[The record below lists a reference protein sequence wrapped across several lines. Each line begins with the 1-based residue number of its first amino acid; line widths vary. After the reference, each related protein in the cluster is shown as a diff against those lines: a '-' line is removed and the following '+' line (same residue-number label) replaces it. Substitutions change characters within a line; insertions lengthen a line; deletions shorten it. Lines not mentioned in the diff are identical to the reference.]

1 MLLKLALVAIIA
13 STASDAYVSYEN
25 FKVYKVIPQNDEH
38 VQKIEV
44 LREQLYE
51 FWTDITKIGEDVRIM
66 VSPEQNDEFVKYIKN
81 AGMEPV
87 LGISNVQE

>member
-51 FWTDITKIGEDVRIM
+51 FWTDVTKVGDDIRIM
-66 VSPEQNDEFVKYIKN
+66 VSPDQNDEFVNYVKS